1 MALARSDEVYDF
13 RSITFQFSMKTLSK
27 MAFTYVHI
35 YVFIKYLFNSAFV
48 RPNDNLQLTTL
59 LLISN
64 NHVIAMRH
72 PNLNRLQCASDFIQT
87 IGAQLPG
94 IHH

>member
-1 MALARSDEVYDF
+1 MY
-13 RSITFQFSMKTLSK
+13 IC
-27 MAFTYVHI
+27 I
-35 YVFIKYLFNSAFV
+35 YVFIKYLFISAFV

-72 PNLNRLQCASDFIQT
+72 PKLNRLQCASDFIQT